1 MNFRL
6 ENFVPWIYNV
16 RNCHYWWFYT
26 VEEWNIYTLNPRFDL
41 ITQVINSH
49 SLLITLFISAPFQ
62 RREMEA
68 AFWFSILLNLKHIY
82 LYVAPAY
89 FIYLL
94 RSYCLSSTSDGRI
107 KLKVSSLLRLLQLGV
122 TVLAVFGLS
131 FGPFYLKGQLG
142 QVGIW
147 L

>member
-1 MNFRL
+1 
-6 ENFVPWIYNV
+6 
-16 RNCHYWWFYT
+16 
-26 VEEWNIYTLNPRFDL
+26 
-41 ITQVINSH
+41 
-49 SLLITLFISAPFQ
+49 
-62 RREMEA
+62 MEA

-107 KLKVSSLLRLLQLGV
+107 KLKLSSLLRLLQLGV

-142 QVGIW
+142 QVSI
-147 L
+147 